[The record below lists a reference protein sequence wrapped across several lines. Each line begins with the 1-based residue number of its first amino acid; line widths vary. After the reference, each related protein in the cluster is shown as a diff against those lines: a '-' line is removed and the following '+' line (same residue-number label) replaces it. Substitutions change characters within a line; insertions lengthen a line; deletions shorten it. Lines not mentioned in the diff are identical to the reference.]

1 MNKDISNLKSFSNPV
16 TAGSNDFRETT
27 PDNSFMGG
35 ENTSI
40 GQQDVHN
47 EIMEYLLQSDAEDVD
62 QTMSQSQFGQNLKPT
77 LKV

>member
-1 MNKDISNLKSFSNPV
+1 
-16 TAGSNDFRETT
+16 
-27 PDNSFMGG
+27 MGG